1 MPYTPSYKLNRDK
14 SEVKALNIHCTKEVL
29 GNSGLAWQPNH
40 IKYLGIEF
48 GNTLMDTLLH
58 NESVTLSK
66 IKTLLDAWSPRFI
79 TWWGRAET
87 TKMMVSPIVNYLIAM
102 LPLRLSNDFHHKLDI
117 MLNKFLWSGKKA
129 RISLKKLRLDKSLG
143 GLNLTDFRLFQTASL
158 ARQGFNW
165 ISHSESYYPVWL
177 NVEQAI
183 LSGIPPAALL
193 TTNLKSAPYSQPIF
207 KNTKLALLQLDKFM
221 DVSVGRSG
229 MVSIWNNSKIL
240 YKGKHL
246 FYSTWINKGIYF
258 THQLYRQDQPLSFRE
273 LQDIYSLNSSEFYN
287 FLKIKVAMS
296 KAHLTNS
303 PPSLVQHIL
312 TLNRVGHHI
321 SKSYKLIRPQ
331 HSSLNKNT
339 SFWESQTPYPITD
352 SDWSA
357 VWTSTM
363 KNKISPSL
371 SQAKFWLLHRAFW
384 TPVRLFKH
392 GIRDT
397 PTCWNCNKET
407 GDLEHLLLHCSCVSV
422 FWTKIFDFLHQL
434 FAYSPT
440 REFHSLAFGFLRAE
454 PLNDSDRALLDLLL
468 TAAVKII
475 LSNWKETG
483 KATFNHWINWVAHLR
498 GADNISLQNSPWK
511 SPDRHMWDSLDR
523 YFKSYK
529 PP

>member
-1 MPYTPSYKLNRDK
+1 
-14 SEVKALNIHCTKEVL
+14 
-29 GNSGLAWQPNH
+29 
-40 IKYLGIEF
+40 
-48 GNTLMDTLLH
+48 MD
-58 NESVTLSK
+58 
-66 IKTLLDAWSPRFI
+66 I
-79 TWWGRAET
+79 
-87 TKMMVSPIVNYLIAM
+87 
-102 LPLRLSNDFHHKLDI
+102 
-117 MLNKFLWSGKKA
+117 
-129 RISLKKLRLDKSLG
+129 
-143 GLNLTDFRLFQTASL
+143 
-158 ARQGFNW
+158 
-165 ISHSESYYPVWL
+165 
-177 NVEQAI
+177 
-183 LSGIPPAALL
+183 
-193 TTNLKSAPYSQPIF
+193 
-207 KNTKLALLQLDKFM
+207 
-221 DVSVGRSG
+221 SVGRSG
-229 MVSIWNNSKIL
+229 VVSIWNNSKIL

-339 SFWESQTPYPITD
+339 TSFWESQTPYPITD

-407 GDLEHLLLHCSCVSV
+407 GDLEHTSYYTAPVCLCSGLKSL
-422 FWTKIFDFLHQL
+422 ISSINYLPIP
-434 FAYSPT
+434 PT
-440 REFHSLAFGFLRAE
+440 REFHSLAFRIPQGGT
-454 PLNDSDRALLDLLL
+454 P
-468 TAAVKII
+468 
-475 LSNWKETG
+475 
-483 KATFNHWINWVAHLR
+483 
-498 GADNISLQNSPWK
+498 
-511 SPDRHMWDSLDR
+511 
-523 YFKSYK
+523 
-529 PP
+529 